1 MKKRIISAWLILA
14 LCIASVSLPPVA
26 FSAEKKLEKGIEF
39 TLDFNDCKTT
49 EHIGNLLN
57 GTSGRW
63 IFPQTVDREH
73 SVSMAMKSP
82 SNISAI
88 KSFSQPIGD
97 DIFLLSFEVRQTST
111 TANAAQVRFYRG
123 GKAYRSF
130 IANQTGYMGLSRFT
144 NGSTLDYKI
153 SYKANQ
159 WYSVNMWI
167 DFFDRTI
174 YYYIDNEFIGKT
186 HLDPEMDK
194 IDSLR
199 FFVSSNDAR
208 EYTYWDNISFRRV
221 DEDLINELHAKN
233 ILIPEKVDTPLKC
246 TFNVEIPGNNFPKDM
261 EISQKLSF
269 EGRILND
276 KPYRVLYEVRR
287 SDGTLAW
294 SMEEDIAL
302 NEGEK
307 LEKVIYPAVT
317 AYDIYTLNVTV
328 AHDGKKNVFSKE
340 FSKIHTPSP
349 EFSSHKFG
357 SSGGHMMKMT
367 RSHPDNV
374 LPLFEMSGMGIIRE
388 GINWGEFERKKGIY
402 GMSDKMKERF
412 EKILAFTEEHDI
424 YMTMNISGSNSLYPN
439 PTAGSAVTRTPEG
452 LDALEKFAC
461 ALAKTYPEIDAYLFQ
476 NEPDAKAIYQ
486 MSCEDYANALK
497 RFYIGI
503 KKGNPNAKV
512 WGCNTMRANTP
523 WVEGVIMA
531 GGGDYMDGVTIH
543 PYQGQGSGETAK
555 WVEYVS
561 LTRQM
566 LDSYGYEHLTICAS
580 EANTSS
586 NTEYNTEIQHGF
598 NLIRQ
603 WSLMD
608 ANPRMLDSYIT
619 YTFATFDDNIKDNES
634 NFGITRGWNV
644 DNTAGAKP
652 AYMAVS
658 NFLAQIEGKTFE
670 KLLHDDD
677 IYVYHYKDDKGEDM
691 LMMYSD
697 VTSQQISL
705 KIDTAKGELYDWY
718 GNKTNLNAIDGTYTF
733 IVDDC
738 PRYFRGDFTD
748 VEFTEGEISIDSPL
762 TEMTVGSRKSVNIN
776 MKNPYGYEY
785 EIEGNESIKAS
796 VSKTDSGAVANLRV
810 LQIPEK
816 FDFTAQRNDYSTLD
830 RRDYVF
836 VNVKKNGKLY
846 ARLPLGVKYVENPI
860 DVSLLYRPYPGS
872 TKDHYDGVIT
882 IKNNHLQ
889 RSASGK
895 IIIDSPTLIAE
906 SLGELSFKNISP
918 GEQTEIVINIPDSL
932 IETPIKITGKA
943 VLTNGE
949 EVSFISAANPRSYY
963 KEPGAIRIRS
973 LHRKNTDIKIDGV
986 IEDSEWKE
994 YKLTNFDKS
1003 EVTFGADLSIVDAG
1017 VVTQQTFTED
1027 ADYGT
1032 GNDFSGTLY
1041 AMWDDE
1047 FLYMAAKVRDDVHFN
1062 KEGPV
1067 KLRTGDSAYWSIVP
1081 TLSQRHDATFLF
1093 GLTDFYGEFEPL
1105 LFNTWTNVP
1114 DQRYSYLFGGR
1125 EGEDESEFNI
1135 IREGEYTT
1143 YEAKVPWEYLLPEF
1157 TGLNQNFS
1165 MSFSVR
1171 DFDGDRD
1178 KSYSYS
1184 RWFILA
1190 E

>member
-1 MKKRIISAWLILA
+1 MKKRLISACLILV
-14 LCIASVSLPPVA
+14 LCIASVNIAPVA
-26 FSAEKKLEKGIEF
+26 SAAEKKLEKGIEF
-39 TLDFNDCKTT
+39 EIDFNDCRTY
-49 EHIGNLLN
+49 EHISWAMNSI
-57 GTSGRW
+57 SGKW
-63 IFPQTVDREH
+63 IVPQTVDREH
-73 SVSMAMKSP
+73 SVSMAMNAL
-82 SNISAI
+82 SNTSAI
-88 KSFSQPIGD
+88 KNFSTPIGG
-97 DIFLLSFEVRQTST
+97 DIFCLSFDVRQTST
-111 TANAAQVRFYRG
+111 TANAAQVRFYKDGVNHR
-123 GKAYRSF
+123 AF
-130 IANQTGYMGLSRFT
+130 IANQTGQMGISRFIK
-144 NGSTLDYKI
+144 GSTLDYKI
-153 SYKANQ
+153 SYKANK
-159 WYSVNMWI
+159 WYNVNMWI
-167 DFFDRTI
+167 DFYDRTV
-174 YYYIDNEFIGKT
+174 YLYIDNEFIGKT
-186 HLDPEMDK
+186 HLDPEMDR

-199 FFVSSNDAR
+199 FFVSSTDAAQ
-208 EYTYWDNISFRRV
+208 YTYWDNISFRRA
-221 DEDLINELHAKN
+221 DEEYLNELRSKN
-233 ILIPEKVDTPLKC
+233 IPIPEKIDSPLKC
-246 TFNVEIPGNNFPKDM
+246 TFTVELPGNIFSEEK
-261 EISQKLSF
+261 EISQKINF

-276 KPYRVLYEVRR
+276 KPYRVLYEVKR
-287 SDGTLAW
+287 SDGSLAW
-294 SMEEDIAL
+294 SMEEEIAL
-302 NEGEK
+302 NDDEK
-307 LEKVIYPAVT
+307 AEKVIYPGVSEF
-317 AYDIYTLNVTV
+317 DIYTLNVIV
-328 AHDGKKNVFSKE
+328 SHDDKKYVFSKE
-340 FSKIHTPSP
+340 FSKVNTPSP

-357 SSGGHMMKMT
+357 SSGGHMMNMN

-374 LPLFEMSGMGIIRE
+374 LPLFDMSGMGIMRE
-388 GINWGEFERKKGIY
+388 GISWGEFERKKGIY
-402 GMSDKMKERF
+402 GLSDKMKERF
-412 EKILAFTEEHDI
+412 EEILAFTEEKDI
-424 YMTMNISGSNSLYPN
+424 YMTLNVSGTNSLYPN
-439 PTAGSAVTRTPEG
+439 PAGTSKLVTVTPSG
-452 LDALEKFAC
+452 LDALERFAC
-461 ALAKTYPEIDAYLFQ
+461 KLASTYPEVDAYLFQ
-476 NEPDAKAIYQ
+476 NEPDARAIYQ
-486 MSCEDYANALK
+486 MSCEEYANALK
-497 RFYIGI
+497 RFYLGI

-543 PYQGQGSGETAK
+543 PYQGQGSPETTR

-586 NTEYNTEIQHGF
+586 SFEYNSEIQQGF
-598 NLIRQ
+598 NLVRQ

-619 YTFATFDDNIKDNES
+619 YTFATFDDATDNES

-644 DNTAGAKP
+644 DNAAGAKP
-652 AYMAVS
+652 AYMAVC

-697 VTSQQISL
+697 VTTQQISL
-705 KIDTAKGELYDWY
+705 KIDAPKGELYDWY
-718 GNKTNLNAIDGTYTF
+718 GNKTDINAIDGTYTF
-733 IVDDC
+733 IIDDC
-738 PRYFRGDFTD
+738 PRYFKADFTD
-748 VEFTEGEISIDSPL
+748 VEFTQGKINVDSPL
-762 TEMTVGSRKSVNIN
+762 TEMTVGSRKSVNID
-776 MKNPYGYEY
+776 MKNPYGYEF
-785 EIEGNESIKAS
+785 EIEGNESITAS
-796 VSKTDSGAVANLRV
+796 ISKTDSGAVANIRV

-816 FDFTAQRNDYSTLD
+816 FDFTAQRNDYSTYD
-830 RRDYVF
+830 WRDYVF

-846 ARLPLGVKYVENPI
+846 ARLPLSVKYVENPI
-860 DVSLLYRPYPGS
+860 DVSLRYRPYPGS
-872 TKDHYDGVIT
+872 TEEHFDGVIT

-895 IIIDSPTLIAE
+895 VIIDSPNLLAE
-906 SLGELSFKNISP
+906 SVGELSFKNISP
-918 GEQTEIVINIPDSL
+918 GEQTEIVFNIPDSL
-932 IETPIKITGKA
+932 IATPLKITGKA

-949 EVSFISAANPRSYY
+949 EVSFISKANPRSYY
-963 KEPGAIRIRS
+963 KEPGSIRIRT
-973 LHRKNTDIKIDGV
+973 LHKKNGDVKIDGV
-986 IEDSEWKE
+986 IEEGEWKE
-994 YKLTNFDKS
+994 YKLTDFDKS

-1017 VVTQQTFTED
+1017 VVTTQTFTED

-1041 AMWDDE
+1041 ATWDDE

-1067 KLRTGDSAYWSIVP
+1067 KLRTGDSAYWAIVP
-1081 TLSQRHDATFLF
+1081 TLSQRHDSTFLF
-1093 GLTDFYGEFEPL
+1093 GLSEFYGEFEPL

-1143 YEAKVPWEYLLPEF
+1143 YEAKVPWEYALPEF
-1157 TGLNQNFS
+1157 TGLNQNFN

-1184 RWFILA
+1184 RWYILA